1 MCGVETDKEFIEGD
15 IIINNSDV
23 SNLNQFT
30 NKNNEENIDDY
41 SLSGLIMLLGIK
53 KKLHSEHH
61 NILFSNNYN
70 KEFKDLFVKKI
81 FPDDPTVYLC
91 NPVVT
96 DKEVAPSGCSSLFI
110 MANSPATLEGWSKKD
125 IGEAKKKY

>member
-1 MCGVETDKEFIEGD
+1 
-15 IIINNSDV
+15 
-23 SNLNQFT
+23 
-30 NKNNEENIDDY
+30 
-41 SLSGLIMLLGIK
+41 MLLGIK

-70 KEFKDLFVKKI
+70 NEFKDLFVKKI

-96 DKEVAPSGCSSLFI
+96 DIGSCTKIWLFKFI
-110 MANSPATLEGWSKKD
+110 YHG
-125 IGEAKKKY
+125 